1 MFQSKTDQ
9 SESSQKIYE
18 KKKKMIISFRESKSI
33 CLSIK
38 ELEGIWKRIL
48 KFCLSNV
55 LCNSKV
61 LQKTG
66 FHMAVTAG
74 VLQNPTVLGRPGQQ
88 HIKARSSRRKGSPI
102 SIFVEEAQGSLAAS
116 SAVK

>member
-1 MFQSKTDQ
+1 MLKY
-9 SESSQKIYE
+9 KRVRRCLE
-18 KKKKMIISFRESKSI
+18 KNPE
-33 CLSIK
+33 
-38 ELEGIWKRIL
+38 IL
-48 KFCLSNV
+48 FIQCA
-55 LCNSKV
+55 CNLKV